1 MMIVWKNC
9 ALSALAA
16 VALLAASGDARAGLN
31 LVQNGDFSQNG
42 GLGQLG
48 NGVSYATDWTSSTSG
63 AFNFI
68 VNANA
73 DSTGF
78 PSQNSPPN
86 IFIWGPNTGVNSG
99 LNAQFVDVANGF
111 TGPPNGDQYWLGMDG
126 AYNPGPVSQTING
139 LTVGHQYT
147 LTFDWAE
154 SQFALGAN
162 NTAVMGPT
170 TQALSVSLGGDSAST
185 GTHTLASQ
193 GFSGWMQFTT
203 TFTASSTSEPLTFLA
218 SGSPA
223 GLPPFLMVS
232 GVGLVDSTMANVPEP
247 SSILLLG
254 VSALGLIGVG
264 LRRRFKATK
273 R

>member
-1 MMIVWKNC
+1 MMIGWKNS

-16 VALLAASGDARAGLN
+16 VALLVASGDARADAN
-31 LVQNGDFSQNG
+31 FVQNGDFSQNG

-48 NGVSYATDWTSSTSG
+48 SVTTATGWTSDSSSD
-63 AFNFI
+63 FDFI

-86 IFIWGPNTGVNSG
+86 IFIWGPNTGYNSG

-154 SQFALGAN
+154 SQFALGAD

-170 TQALSVSLGGDSAST
+170 TQALSVSLGSDSAST

-193 GFSGWMQFTT
+193 AFSGWMQFTT

-232 GVGLVDSTMANVPEP
+232 GVSLMDSTMANVPEP
-247 SSILLLG
+247 SSIFLLG
-254 VSALGLIGVG
+254 VSALGMIGVG
-264 LRRRFKATK
+264 LRRRFKAAK